1 MSSTAVSSSCVSLD
15 HPDTQSHNH
24 AIKGTQAEAPRYL
37 STHQAL
43 ACPRWQHPQQQD
55 PQNKPGNVEQPGEDL
70 DDIVDPH
77 RPAAGDDAQEDGA
90 QREQDHEGDGRYDPV
105 CGPAAHGR
113 LVVEALAVAEPEAA
127 AAAVAVTA
135 AAAAATAVARG
146 AAAGIPAVPAAAS
159 PAAELGEGW
168 VGERG

>member
-1 MSSTAVSSSCVSLD
+1 M
-15 HPDTQSHNH
+15 
-24 AIKGTQAEAPRYL
+24 
-37 STHQAL
+37 
-43 ACPRWQHPQQQD
+43 
-55 PQNKPGNVEQPGEDL
+55 
-70 DDIVDPH
+70 DPH

-90 QREQDHEGDGRYDPV
+90 QREQDHEGDGGYDPV

-113 LVVEALAVAEPEAA
+113 LVVKALTVAEPEAA

-135 AAAAATAVARG
+135 AAAAATATVARG

-168 VGERG
+168 VGERCW